1 MIKKKGN
8 ILIVDD
14 NKSVLASMELFLK
27 HQFAGVFTLTDPNR
41 ITSVLNDEDID
52 VILLDMNFA
61 AGINTGNEGIFWL
74 NRIKTIDAT
83 VVVVMITAYG
93 DIELAV
99 KAMKEGAF
107 DFIVKPWDNKKL
119 LATINAALQLKYSRK
134 EVNILK
140 SQKKHFQSDTEKQFR
155 IIRGKSKV
163 MENIFSTM
171 LKVAE
176 TDTNILITGENGTG
190 KELIA
195 REIHR
200 ISQRS
205 GEIFMPVDLGS
216 ISETLFESEMFGH
229 SRGAFTDAKEQRT
242 GRFESASGGTLF
254 LDEISN
260 ASLSV
265 QAKLLTSI
273 ERRCITPVGSNR
285 SISLDIRLIC
295 ATNKDLK
302 AMVGHRQFRE
312 DLYFRIN
319 TVLISIPPLR
329 DRKEDIEILAGS
341 FLDHFSSRY
350 GKKGIRLGTPA
361 INTLMNYQWPGNIRE
376 LKHTVERAVILSS
389 SDIISPPDLSLEYT
403 PTSAFNSQNKA
414 SLDEGEKSIIAK
426 ALKVNNGNISETAK
440 QLDIPRQRLYRK
452 MKKYGL

>member
-27 HQFAGVFTLTDPNR
+27 HQFAAVFTLTDPNR
-41 ITSVLNDEDID
+41 ITSIMNDEEID
-52 VILLDMNFA
+52 VVLLDMNFT

-74 NRIKTIDAT
+74 NRIKSIDSSI
-83 VVVVMITAYG
+83 VVVMITAYG

-119 LATINAALQLKYSRK
+119 LATVNAALQLRYSRK
-134 EVNILK
+134 EVSILK
-140 SQKKHFQSDTEKQFR
+140 SQKKHFQTDSEKQFR
-155 IIRGKSKV
+155 IIRGKSRV
-163 MENIFSTM
+163 MEDIFSIM
-171 LKVAE
+171 LKVAG

-200 ISQRS
+200 ISHRS
-205 GEIFMPVDLGS
+205 AEIFMPVDLGS

-229 SRGAFTDAKEQRT
+229 TRGAFTDAKEPRT

-285 SISLDIRLIC
+285 SIPLDIRLIC

-302 AMVGHRQFRE
+302 ETVNNGLFRE
-312 DLYFRIN
+312 DLFFRIN
-319 TVLISIPPLR
+319 TVPITIPPLR
-329 DRKEDIEILAGS
+329 ERKEDIEILAGS
-341 FLDHFSSRY
+341 FLDHFSTRY
-350 GKKGIRLGTPA
+350 GKKGIRLGA
-361 INTLMNYQWPGNIRE
+361 QALNKLMNYPWPGNIRE
-376 LKHTVERAVILSS
+376 LKHTVERAVILSN
-389 SDIISPPDLSLEYT
+389 SDIISPSDLSIEYT
-403 PTSAFNSQNKA
+403 PATGLNFQGKV
-414 SLDEGEKSIIAK
+414 SLDQGEKSIIIK